1 MKRQIIVDTGPVVA
15 LLNRKD
21 RHHAWA
27 ETVWA
32 EVEAPL
38 LTCEAVV
45 AESCYLLRNLD
56 GGSFAVMELIRRG
69 AVALAFSLAEESQ
82 AVGRL
87 IKRYRDVPIS
97 LADACLVR
105 MSELLTE
112 SEVMTLDGDFRIY
125 RRQGRRVIPTM
136 MPGRP

>member
-1 MKRQIIVDTGPVVA
+1 M
-15 LLNRKD
+15 
-21 RHHAWA
+21 
-27 ETVWA
+27 
-32 EVEAPL
+32 
-38 LTCEAVV
+38 V

>member
-1 MKRQIIVDTGPVVA
+1 M
-15 LLNRKD
+15 LNRKD

-32 EVEAPL
+32 EVEAPF

-45 AESCYLLRNLD
+45 AESCYLLRNLE
-56 GGSFAVMELIRRG
+56 GGSSAVMELIRRG
-69 AVALAFSLAEESQ
+69 AVAMAFSLADESE

-87 IKRYRDVPIS
+87 IKRYGDVPIS

-105 MSELLTE
+105 MSELLTG
-112 SEVMTLDGDFRIY
+112 SAVMTVDGDFRIY
-125 RRQGRRVIPTM
+125 RRQGRGIIPTL
-136 MPGRP
+136 MPGR